1 MQCKKTKKVPF
12 FQWKGYGY
20 TLFFFTLDKKGRY
33 VVQPFH
39 LGSNHLPVWKVNDL
53 VLDFSAIDIE

>member
-1 MQCKKTKKVPF
+1 MD
-12 FQWKGYGY
+12 
-20 TLFFFTLDKKGRY
+20 TLCFFTLDKKGRY

>member
-1 MQCKKTKKVPF
+1 M
-12 FQWKGYGY
+12 KGIWIH
-20 TLFFFTLDKKGRY
+20 FVFFTLDKKGRY